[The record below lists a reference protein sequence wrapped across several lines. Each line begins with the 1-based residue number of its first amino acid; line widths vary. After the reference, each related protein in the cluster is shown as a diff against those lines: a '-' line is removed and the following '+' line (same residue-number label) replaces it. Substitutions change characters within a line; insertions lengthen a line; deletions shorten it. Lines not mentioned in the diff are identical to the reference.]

1 MCQQRNNSSSI
12 MKNHSNIVSEKEN
25 DNFPEA
31 KFKVGP
37 RRLWSDREF
46 KIAIR
51 KKFNKKT
58 QKGGS
63 MN

>member
-1 MCQQRNNSSSI
+1 